1 MTFPRGLRALNQ
13 PEYRRF
19 FGAQLVAQIGS
30 WMQSVSQAWLVLQLT
45 DSPLLLGL
53 IGTLQ
58 FGPVLLF
65 SIFSGA
71 VADRFV
77 KRRILIATQTTLACQ
92 AVGLGALAW
101 SGHAEYWHVA
111 ALAMALGFANVIEMP
126 ARQSYVADIVGR
138 ADLINAVALNSAS
151 FNAARIVGPAVAGVM
166 IAKLGVVPA
175 FFINGVGHLVV
186 VAALFTLT
194 TTGQPAS
201 RSITGVLADIA
212 EGVRHALSTPRI
224 RLLLGLLFVVSFSVF
239 NFSVYV
245 PLLAKSVLGLGAEGF
260 GYLMAALG
268 VGAVAGALTVG
279 ASSGREPSITTMF
292 LEATLACGGLFLM
305 FAVRHVAVAAAML
318 VLIGY
323 AGTMLVATCNT
334 ALQLAAPDELRGRIM
349 SLYVLIWG
357 GSFPIGA
364 FIVGAI
370 SEAWGVPRAF
380 GVMGGFGLA
389 TLLALSVW
397 WRLRR
402 SA

>member
-30 WMQSVSQAWLVLQLT
+30 WMQSVAQAWLVLQLT

-224 RLLLGLLFVVSFSVF
+224 RSKLRSLEPSSTSTTSKGLANGSSASRIPCRSGATFSSSLYTGITRL
-239 NFSVYV
+239 NS
-245 PLLAKSVLGLGAEGF
+245 GTGF
-260 GYLMAALG
+260 GVASDMGQRAAP
-268 VGAVAGALTVG
+268 ATFATAATVETPDT
-279 ASSGREPSITTMF
+279 ASGRSPFFPSTK
-292 LEATLACGGLFLM
+292 
-305 FAVRHVAVAAAML
+305 
-318 VLIGY
+318 
-323 AGTMLVATCNT
+323 
-334 ALQLAAPDELRGRIM
+334 Q
-349 SLYVLIWG
+349 
-357 GSFPIGA
+357 GSRY
-364 FIVGAI
+364 
-370 SEAWGVPRAF
+370 PRPSSREF
-380 GVMGGFGLA
+380 
-389 TLLALSVW
+389 SS
-397 WRLRR
+397 R
-402 SA
+402 